1 MQLVQ
6 PELGLIFWQLTVFII
21 LFIVLAKFAW
31 KPILSGLK
39 EREQSIESAL
49 KAADA
54 AKMEMERISNQ
65 NAQLLE
71 EARQEKDEML
81 KKATQTAKDLI
92 EEARGNAQK
101 EANKIV
107 EDARVAIENEKKLA
121 VNEIKKQVAA
131 LSIEIAEK
139 VLRKQLENQDAQ
151 KALVEDILKDTKL
164 N

>member
-6 PELGLIFWQLTVFII
+6 PELGLIFWQLTVFLV

-39 EREQSIESAL
+39 EREESIESAL

-54 AKMEMERISNQ
+54 AKIEMERISNQ

-81 KKATQTAKDLI
+81 KKAAQTAKDLV
-92 EEARGNAQK
+92 EEARGMAQK
-101 EANKIV
+101 EGDKMI
-107 EDARVAIENEKKLA
+107 EQARAVIENEKKAA

-131 LSIEIAEK
+131 LSLEIAEK

>member
-39 EREQSIESAL
+39 AREQSIESAL
-49 KAADA
+49 KAAGA

-71 EARQEKDEML
+71 EARQEKDEIL

-107 EDARVAIENEKKLA
+107 EDARVAIENEKKA
-121 VNEIKKQVAA
+121 AINEMKKQVAA
-131 LSIEIAEK
+131 LSLEIAEK

>member
-107 EDARVAIENEKKLA
+107 EDARVAIENEKKA
-121 VNEIKKQVAA
+121 AINEMKKQVAA
-131 LSIEIAEK
+131 LSLEIAEK